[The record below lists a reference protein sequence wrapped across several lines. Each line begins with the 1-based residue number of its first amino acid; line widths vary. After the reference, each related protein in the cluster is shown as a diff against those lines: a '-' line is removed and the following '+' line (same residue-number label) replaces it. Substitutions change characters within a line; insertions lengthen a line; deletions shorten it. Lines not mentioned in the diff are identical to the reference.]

1 LSHKLQDLGFIP
13 SKADIYLFFYIKG
26 SIIIFV
32 LVYVDDII
40 VASSSTRVVDA
51 LLAEFKDR
59 FCSQRLGSLHYFLGI
74 EVQQV
79 SDGLLF
85 TQNKYASDLLQWVG
99 MMMCKEVATP
109 LSSSD
114 KLSAHGGGDLL
125 NADDMTKYRSIVG
138 VLQYL
143 TLTRPDLSFAINKVC
158 QYLHAPTQDHFTAV
172 KHILRYL
179 EHALGIG
186 LHIRKSNSTLVSVFS
201 DADLGRLF

>member
-1 LSHKLQDLGFIP
+1 
-13 SKADIYLFFYIKG
+13 
-26 SIIIFV
+26 
-32 LVYVDDII
+32 
-40 VASSSTRVVDA
+40 
-51 LLAEFKDR
+51 
-59 FCSQRLGSLHYFLGI
+59 
-74 EVQQV
+74 
-79 SDGLLF
+79 
-85 TQNKYASDLLQWVG
+85 
-99 MMMCKEVATP
+99 M
-109 LSSSD
+109 
-114 KLSAHGGGDLL
+114 GGGDLL